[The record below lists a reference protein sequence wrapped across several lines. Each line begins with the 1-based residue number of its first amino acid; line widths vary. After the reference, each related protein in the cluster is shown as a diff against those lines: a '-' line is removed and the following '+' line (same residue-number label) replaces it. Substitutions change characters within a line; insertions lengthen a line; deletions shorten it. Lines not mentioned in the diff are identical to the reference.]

1 MQWNGKTL
9 SSFTDIMDAVE
20 KVGSPEEAQRF
31 LSAYR
36 QVNPHADDN
45 VGWLIGEFDR
55 TVGKRIIEWF
65 GCSHPVFG
73 TTFPTTEEALLK
85 GIEMGEAMKEG
96 GIEAVRKLYPK
107 KNPNPWFV
115 GVLDDAE

>member
-1 MQWNGKTL
+1 MQWQGRTL
-9 SSFTDIMDAVE
+9 SDLADLIDAVE

-36 QVNPHADDN
+36 QVNPYADEN
-45 VGWLIGEFDR
+45 VGWMIGEVDR

-65 GCSHPVFG
+65 GCSHPIFG
-73 TTFPTTEEALLK
+73 TTFPTPEEAFRK
-85 GIEMGEAMKEG
+85 GMEMGEAMKNG

-115 GVLDDAE
+115 GALDAE